1 MSTSSV
7 NPSLVNAIN
16 PAEVIVIVAM
26 EEELAPF
33 LQLAESVSE
42 PEQVGNSIHR
52 ASVINGRNILLVH
65 GGIGLVNASG
75 AATSALLLTQQ
86 KNDGASP
93 PLVISAGSAGGL
105 GENVKVGDVV
115 IGTDTINADADAR
128 AFGYQ
133 LGQVPGMPVSY
144 PVPEDLAAVSNV
156 GMGSTE
162 GSADSAD
169 TARSSTSSS
178 ASAKLVKTVHHGLM
192 VSSYSFID
200 QSRAVVIK
208 GLFEGALST
217 DMESS
222 AIAQIAYAY
231 NAPFLAIRG
240 ISDLCGPAAET
251 DFVTHVDDAA
261 DRSAEIVT
269 AVIDAW
275 FAAGSPRP

>member
-1 MSTSSV
+1 M
-7 NPSLVNAIN
+7 NAN
-16 PAEVIVIVAM
+16 KPAEVIIIVAM

-33 LQLAESVSE
+33 VQLAESVAE
-42 PEQVGNSIHR
+42 PIQAGNSIHR
-52 ASVINGRNILLVH
+52 ASIINGHNILLVH

-105 GENVKVGDVV
+105 GDDVRVGDVV

-144 PVPEDLAAVSNV
+144 PLPEVLAPLIDATPKSL
-156 GMGSTE
+156 
-162 GSADSAD
+162 
-169 TARSSTSSS
+169 
-178 ASAKLVKTVHHGLM
+178 ASAGEGMVNTVHHGLM
-192 VSSYSFID
+192 VSSYSFVD
-200 QSRAVVIK
+200 QSRAVAVK

-222 AIAQIAYAY
+222 ALAQIAYAY
-231 NAPFLAIRG
+231 KAPFLAIRG
-240 ISDLCGPAAET
+240 ISDLCGPAAEA
-251 DFVTHVDDAA
+251 DFLTHVDDAA
-261 DRSAEIVT
+261 ERSAKIVL

-275 FAAGSPRP
+275 FTAGSPRP

>member
-7 NPSLVNAIN
+7 NSSLVNAIN

-105 GENVKVGDVV
+105 GDNVKVGDVV

-144 PVPEDLAAVSNV
+144 PVPEALAAVSNV
-156 GMGSTE
+156 GMGSIE
-162 GSADSAD
+162 PSADSAGS
-169 TARSSTSSS
+169 AGTSSS
-178 ASAKLVKTVHHGLM
+178 AAAKLVKTIHHGLM
-192 VSSYSFID
+192 VSSYSFVD

-251 DFVTHVDDAA
+251 DFATHVDDAA